1 MRYAIFSDIH
11 SNIEAFDAVL
21 EDIKNTGVDKRLF
34 LGDVVGY
41 GPNPNE
47 CIERLLEVSDIT
59 LGGNHDWA
67 VVGKTPDDYFNPFAK
82 EAVEWTRSQLKDE
95 HKEFLLRTSASDIVD
110 GFQVAHSSPYNPEEW
125 RYILSYHDA
134 SENYDYMQSNLC
146 FIGHSHQP
154 VVIEFLGKEDV
165 EASRVQFKE
174 LDKEKKCIVNT
185 GSVGQPRDANV
196 KSCWVLYDS
205 ENHSVEYRRVT
216 YDVAAVQAKME
227 KIGLPRYLIDRLGI
241 GK

>member
-1 MRYAIFSDIH
+1 MLYALFSDIH
-11 SNIEAFDAVL
+11 SNIEAFDAIL
-21 EDIKNTGVDKRLF
+21 EDIRAAGAEKLIF
-34 LGDVVGY
+34 LGDIIGY

-47 CIERLLEVSDIT
+47 CIERLLEVADVA

-67 VVGKTPDDYFNPFAK
+67 VIGKTPDDYFNPYAK
-82 EAVEWTRSQLKDE
+82 EAVEWTRSVLKEE
-95 HKEFLLRTSASDIVD
+95 HKEFLARTKAVEMVD
-110 GFQVAHSSPYNPEEW
+110 GFQVAHASPLNPEEW

-134 SENYDYMQSNLC
+134 SENFPHVESNLC

-154 VVIEFLGKEDV
+154 VVIEFNTQDDII
-165 EASRVQFKE
+165 ASRVEFKE
-174 LDKEKKCIVNT
+174 LDPTKKNIVNI

-196 KSCWVLYDS
+196 NACWVLYDS
-205 ENHSVEYRRVT
+205 EANTVEYHRVP

-227 KIGLPRYLIDRLGI
+227 KLELPRYLIDRLGI

>member
-1 MRYAIFSDIH
+1 MRYALFSDIH
-11 SNIEAFDAVL
+11 ANIEAFDAVL
-21 EDIKNTGVDKRLF
+21 ADIKNVKVDKLLF
-34 LGDVVGY
+34 LGDIVGY

-47 CIERLLEVSDIT
+47 CISRLLEVADLT

-82 EAVEWTRSQLKDE
+82 EAVEWTRSQLKPE
-95 HKEFLLRTSASDIVD
+95 HKEFLLRTEASGVID
-110 GFQVAHSSPYNPEEW
+110 GFQVAHSSPHNPEEW

-134 SENYDYMQSNLC
+134 SENYPFLKSNIC

-154 VVIEFLGKEDV
+154 VVIEFNAQDDV

-174 LDKEKKCIVNT
+174 LDKGRKCIVNI

-196 KSCWVLYDS
+196 KSCWALFDS
-205 ENHSVEYRRVT
+205 EQYTVEYHRVE
-216 YDVAAVQAKME
+216 YNVAAVQAKME